1 MFAVGHILSVYGPQF
16 VYCNIFSHS
25 YPVFISSVQCF
36 KYSRSKNASEILI
49 KSYNTLALKQC
60 ILQGLPIEKPNCVWQ
75 AVFEKKKLQKIRE
88 KLQTNVWKMKKSNV
102 SNAFLLFHRR
112 VRNALL
118 IIFNPNA
125 LYKKKKKSL
134 LSRNTI
140 FEFNPQLETKK
151 L

>member
-75 AVFEKKKLQKIRE
+75 AVFEKKNCE
-88 KLQTNVWKMKKSNV
+88 KTGKNYRQMVEKWKKSNV

-125 LYKKKKKSL
+125 LYKKKITYSQEIPY
-134 LSRNTI
+134 SSQTRS
-140 FEFNPQLETKK
+140 
-151 L
+151 